1 MAQVEGSSW
10 SEHAV
15 TLVGHAVLA
24 PSSHNTQPWFFL
36 LGEPYVDLLADRTR
50 ALPIN
55 DPDGRELV
63 ISCGC
68 ALLNLMLAAAARDF
82 RVENW
87 LLPDAE
93 EPDWLA
99 RVSLTRDSV
108 EAVPEADLA
117 RYIEVRRTCRT
128 RFESRPVPE
137 DVVAAMVGAAA
148 AEGAWLRPV
157 QGKEL
162 RERTVALVV
171 EGDALQWGDRT
182 WRRELAAWMHTRS
195 MGDGLPMSPF
205 TAPLAQMVVRNF
217 NLGAGVGSKD
227 SELAQNSPLIAVL
240 GTDGDSPRDW
250 LAAGQALQ
258 HVLLLGCSFGLR
270 ASYLNQPIQ
279 VASLRGQVRELAGNG
294 GFPQILLR
302 FGYASNPLSP
312 APRRPIED
320 VIEWT

>member
-1 MAQVEGSSW
+1 MAQAPSW

-15 TLVGHAVLA
+15 KLVGKAVLA

-55 DPDGRELV
+55 DPNDRELT

-68 ALLNLMLAAAARDF
+68 ALLNLLLAAADSDF
-82 RVENW
+82 QLENW
-87 LLPDAE
+87 LLPDPQ

-99 RVSLTRDSV
+99 RVSITSDPV
-108 EAVPEADLA
+108 ERVPEADLA
-117 RYIEVRRTCRT
+117 RFIEVRRTCRT
-128 RFESRPVPE
+128 RFESRPVAE
-137 DVVAAMVGAAA
+137 EVVDSMVAAAA
-148 AEGAWLRPV
+148 AEGAWLRPL
-157 QGKEL
+157 QTEEL
-162 RERTVALVV
+162 RKRAIALVV
-171 EGDALQWGDRT
+171 EGDALQWGDSR

-195 MGDGLPMSPF
+195 EGDGLTVSAF
-205 TAPLAQMVVRNF
+205 TAPVAQMVVRNF
-217 NLGAGVGSKD
+217 DMGGGVGSKD
-227 SELAQNSPLIAVL
+227 RELAESSPLLAVL
-240 GTDGDSPRDW
+240 GTNGDGPRDW

-258 HVLLLGCSFGLR
+258 RVLLVGCSFGLR

-279 VASLRGQVRELAGNG
+279 VVSLRKQVGELAGGN

-302 FGYASNPLSP
+302 FGYAGTPLAP
-312 APRRPIED
+312 APRRPLED